1 MSVPEYAS
9 GMEGKALFGSVE
21 QDITQ
26 WDGTWAVDLD
36 RFGTSKTGGW
46 KTDVAGNH
54 SASGTITGKVPEGGD
69 TPDEGDIVA
78 LTLQGGGPDR
88 SGNARLENVQVT
100 VDVTSGKAVEWKA
113 NWASRGAWVKAAA
126 SAGSTS

>member
-9 GMEGKALFGSVE
+9 GMDGKALFGSDE

-26 WDGTWAVDLD
+26 WDGTWMVDLD

-54 SASGTITGKVPEGGD
+54 SASGTITGKVPDGGD

-78 LTLQGGGPDR
+78 LTLKGGGPDR

-100 VDVTSGKAVEWKA
+100 VDVNSGNAVEWKA
-113 NWASRGAWVKAAA
+113 NWVSRGAWVKGEA
-126 SAGSTS
+126 SGGSTS